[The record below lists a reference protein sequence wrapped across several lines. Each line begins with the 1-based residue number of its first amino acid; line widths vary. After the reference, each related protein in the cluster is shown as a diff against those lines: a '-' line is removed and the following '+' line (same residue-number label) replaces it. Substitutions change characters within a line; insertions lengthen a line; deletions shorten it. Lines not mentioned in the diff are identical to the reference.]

1 VTLGDKLKASI
12 AIGSG
17 DGEAVVNLL
26 DGFNADR
33 WDDAAEV
40 AEMAI
45 LTARAERL
53 TAEGALRR
61 LAKVFRDLASE
72 ARQ

>member
-45 LTARAERL
+45 LHAHTQER
-53 TAEGALRR
+53 
-61 LAKVFRDLASE
+61 S
-72 ARQ
+72 